1 MLLRR
6 AFYYW
11 QFIAALVLPLW
22 LFVGWG
28 FSSGSGWS
36 FVGLLVLAPV
46 LFVFMLVVSVVVYM
60 RSSVRRSN
68 AVSWL
73 DVALIG
79 AWHAAIVAFGFFT
92 HVNSAIAVLGVF
104 LGLASFWVAM
114 WQLVTET
121 RARAREAIQEF
132 EQMATRPDPRRSDRL
147 RPDPL
152 RPPVVDGGVY
162 VVTESRDDRTR

>member
-11 QFIAALVLPLW
+11 QFIAALVLPIW

-60 RSSVRRSN
+60 RSSVRRNN
-68 AVSWL
+68 AVSWW
-73 DVALIG
+73 DVAFIG
-79 AWHAAIVAFGFFT
+79 AWHAAIVAFGLFT
-92 HVNSAIAVLGVF
+92 EASSAIAVLGVLLA
-104 LGLASFWVAM
+104 LGSFWVAV
-114 WQLVTET
+114 WQLVSET
-121 RARAREAIQEF
+121 RATAKAAFREF
-132 EQMATRPDPRRSDRL
+132 EQMAARPDIAR
-147 RPDPL
+147 
-152 RPPVVDGGVY
+152 RPPVVDGGVF
-162 VVTESRDDRTR
+162 VVTESSDDRNS